1 MSVSTSTFRANYS
14 PSKRAPVNANASP
27 RPRRRS
33 REDAETSFRKTR
45 EQGERSAQRP
55 ALESTKQQQHN
66 ESRPPPRPALWS
78 GTDRSLGGPGG
89 RMVRHGHVPGRVWGG
104 ICFAN
109 RRPPGSRLEGK
120 LPQRDRS
127 SGLAGTSGMP
137 PQVSC
142 AGDGTG
148 ELAPS
153 LAASVE
159 SSGAALAPHLEVP
172 VGKAGARAPGEAA
185 PGSHR
190 LAQRDSR
197 QGSYPLPPGEA
208 TWTKPAAPPGPPGE
222 GGGAGGGTG
231 SRGCR

>member
-1 MSVSTSTFRANYS
+1 MQRLPFEKPASRARGLHRDQ
-14 PSKRAPVNANASP
+14 PWSP
-27 RPRRRS
+27 RSSSSTMNPDLRPVLPS
-33 REDAETSFRKTR
+33 G
-45 EQGERSAQRP
+45 QAQTGP
-55 ALESTKQQQHN
+55 WGG
-66 ESRPPPRPALWS
+66 WS
-78 GTDRSLGGPGG
+78 GTHGQVPGG

-109 RRPPGSRLEGK
+109 RHPPGSRLEGK

-172 VGKAGARAPGEAA
+172 AGKAGARAPGEAA

-222 GGGAGGGTG
+222 GGGAGGGRG